1 MGDGKPKPSDEERKT
16 AMDTFMEAA
25 NTAGPDA
32 DPVETYKVLK
42 DRGVFDALD
51 HRAAMKVF
59 QPPDEKQK
67 MLEQATAQFSASMKE
82 PVSPIDKTQCT
93 CDPLDDDYDEWAD
106 DVLCPYCQEREEQR
120 MLANFRTAF
129 GLS

>member
-1 MGDGKPKPSDEERKT
+1 KPKPSDEERKT

>member
-129 GLS
+129 GLY